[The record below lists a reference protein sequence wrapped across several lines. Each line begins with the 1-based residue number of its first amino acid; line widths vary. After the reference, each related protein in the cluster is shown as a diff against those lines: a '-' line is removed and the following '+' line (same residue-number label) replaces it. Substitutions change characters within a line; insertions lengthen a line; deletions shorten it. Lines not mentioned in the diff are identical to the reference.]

1 MLGENIKTLR
11 KKKGYSQ
18 ETFAQQLNVVRQ
30 TVSKWEKG
38 YSVPDAEMLR
48 KISDLLEVP
57 VNILLGADIKET
69 GTDGRDGENEIA
81 KQLAVLN
88 EQLADRSIKRRRII
102 KRIIIG
108 IVLVVVLTIAV
119 LAITSSLY
127 NFIPEARETTVTE
140 TTQSEDVFSSS
151 DSNDY
156 IVFQG
161 KRYEKID
168 LSAETLECIR
178 WYNSLSKEEQ
188 LSVSS
193 IPAELQPLDDPEDA
207 EVLETDDPE

>member
-69 GTDGRDGENEIA
+69 GTDGGDGENEIA

-108 IVLVVVLTIAV
+108 IVLVVILTIAAW
-119 LAITSSLY
+119 AIASSLY
-127 NFIPEARETTVTE
+127 SFIPEAKE
-140 TTQSEDVFSSS
+140 TTQSEDVLSFT
-151 DSNDY
+151 DSNDSV
-156 IVFQG
+156 VFQG

-168 LSAETLECIR
+168 LSAETLEWIV

-193 IPAELQPLDDPEDA
+193 IPEELQSLDHPEDA

>member
-11 KKKGYSQ
+11 KEKGYSQ

-57 VNILLGADIKET
+57 VNILLGADIKGTET
-69 GTDGRDGENEIA
+69 EGGDGESEIA

-108 IVLVVVLTIAV
+108 IVLVVILTIAV

-168 LSAETLECIR
+168 LSAETLEWIR
-178 WYNSLSKEEQ
+178 WYNSLNKEEQ

-193 IPAELQPLDDPEDA
+193 IPAELQTLDNPENA